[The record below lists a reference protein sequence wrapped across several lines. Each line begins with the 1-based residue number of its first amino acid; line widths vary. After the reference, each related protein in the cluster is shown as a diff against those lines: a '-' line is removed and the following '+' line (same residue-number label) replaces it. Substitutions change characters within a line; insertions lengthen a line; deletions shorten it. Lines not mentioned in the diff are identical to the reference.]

1 MSAGIGNDGGAGLF
15 ERWPQKTIQLAGGVL
30 LLGFIGLA
38 APLGAQPRI
47 TEDGLL
53 RIASWSLLD
62 AVGAGVIARKKPV
75 ERSWRNTFGS
85 ERRIASRPAIAGEK
99 LGADVVLL
107 QGVKSIQ
114 EVRQIFPARDWK
126 LILSRQVLRQNR
138 GRINN
143 DTVLSGNR
151 TTTAVAVR
159 YQRGLR
165 VTGFEHLLD
174 LGVIPDSKGARPEP
188 ATTAKKPSRTG
199 PQPAALAGM
208 ALRLIYLGTTFWVVS
223 VALPNDCRI
232 DPGKCRSADQLVKW
246 AEDKRTKGLAVVF
259 GGQLHAELRK
269 AGPSSAC
276 ADQEI
281 VADRILAAEVGAEAI
296 AGCMAFV
303 ELKTP

>member
-38 APLGAQPRI
+38 APVGAQPRI

-143 DTVLSGNR
+143 DTVLVSNTFWTSASVQTLKARAPNLPRRLKSQVAPARRLRLRLAWRYGFHTWAPRSGWSR
-151 TTTAVAVR
+151 WLCPTTA
-159 YQRGLR
+159 GS
-165 VTGFEHLLD
+165 T
-174 LGVIPDSKGARPEP
+174 P
-188 ATTAKKPSRTG
+188 A
-199 PQPAALAGM
+199 
-208 ALRLIYLGTTFWVVS
+208 
-223 VALPNDCRI
+223 N
-232 DPGKCRSADQLVKW
+232 
-246 AEDKRTKGLAVVF
+246 
-259 GGQLHAELRK
+259 
-269 AGPSSAC
+269 
-276 ADQEI
+276 
-281 VADRILAAEVGAEAI
+281 ADRR
-296 AGCMAFV
+296 
-303 ELKTP
+303 TNS